1 VKSFRLRVES
11 FTLALESF
19 TLVATLRVA
28 RFTLGVKR
36 FTLRVEM
43 FTLHLAR
50 FTRVA
55 RSTLRAATRP
65 RGAAC
70 GHGPVH
76 SEDRTRSSRIGR
88 DRPRAKATANVHARG
103 AI

>member
-1 VKSFRLRVES
+1 VTAWRANCRGNEHVAISGRVKSFRLRVES

-70 GHGPVH
+70 GHGPGTLGGPN
-76 SEDRTRSSRIGR
+76 EE
-88 DRPRAKATANVHARG
+88 
-103 AI
+103 